1 MSQPWEARM
10 KIGFFVVFATALLA
24 AGPSRAEP
32 QPDVTGFWESDDSSG
47 HAQAW
52 FYFVEKFQVYE
63 GRLVKA
69 FPRPGVRNVPNCL
82 KCTGDQKNAPMLGLV
97 IVKGM
102 KRDGLKYED
111 GNILDPRDGSIYNA
125 QMELS
130 KDGQE
135 LSVRGYLGISLLG
148 QTQVWTRLPDDSMER
163 KDIPKESETPGLN
176 AAGPD

>member
-111 GNILDPRDGSIYNA
+111 GNILDPRDGSIYHA

-130 KDGQE
+130 EDGQE
-135 LSVRGYLGISLLG
+135 SFGCAAISAYPCSARRRCGRGFPTIRWSAK
-148 QTQVWTRLPDDSMER
+148 TF
-163 KDIPKESETPGLN
+163 PKILKPP
-176 AAGPD
+176 A